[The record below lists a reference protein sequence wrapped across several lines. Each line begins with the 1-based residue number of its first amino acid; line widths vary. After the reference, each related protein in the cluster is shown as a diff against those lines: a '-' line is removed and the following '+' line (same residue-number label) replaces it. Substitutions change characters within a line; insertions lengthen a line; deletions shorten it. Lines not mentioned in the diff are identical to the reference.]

1 MGGSHRTL
9 IGLLLPIKHATADI
23 LDFSLDKPLFRY
35 AHSKAYEVA
44 IGKPNF
50 EVVATGSN
58 GIFCSFSLLTGEG
71 PKAGCDWAL
80 IQLRVRQGRR
90 AEKSDR

>member
-1 MGGSHRTL
+1 M
-9 IGLLLPIKHATADI
+9 
-23 LDFSLDKPLFRY
+23 SLDTTPL
-35 AHSKAYEVA
+35 SSLQLKTNKVA
-44 IGKPNF
+44 TGKPNF

-58 GIFCSFSLLTGEG
+58 GIFCSFSLLAGEG

-80 IQLRVRQGRR
+80 IQRQGRR

>member
-1 MGGSHRTL
+1 M
-9 IGLLLPIKHATADI
+9 
-23 LDFSLDKPLFRY
+23 SLDTTPL
-35 AHSKAYEVA
+35 SSLQLKTNKVA
-44 IGKPNF
+44 TGKPNF

-58 GIFCSFSLLTGEG
+58 GIFCSFSLLAGEG

>member
-9 IGLLLPIKHATADI
+9 IDLLLPIKHATTDI

-50 EVVATGSN
+50 EVVATSSKN
-58 GIFCSFSLLTGEG
+58 IFCRSSLVSG
-71 PKAGCDWAL
+71 
-80 IQLRVRQGRR
+80 Q
-90 AEKSDR
+90 